1 MNAPDTLNA
10 ADAAAVLHADQ
21 ETVLMLARKGELP
34 GAKIGKSWVFLRS
47 DVLEY
52 LSNRVKQE
60 TDLRRKACVDAT
72 PVAILAMKLPSRRR
86 RMLPILPTLPTLPT
100 IPIAE
105 SSPEVIS

>member
-10 ADAAAVLHADQ
+10 AEAAAVLHADP

-60 TDLRRKACVDAT
+60 TELRRAARVDAT
-72 PVAILAMKLPSRRR
+72 PVAVMTMKLPSRRR
-86 RMLPILPTLPTLPT
+86 QMLPVLPTLST
-100 IPIAE
+100 IPTAD